1 MPEAAMKICFI
12 IHNITA
18 RAGSER
24 AQASLANA
32 LSTHGESISI
42 WSMYGAGKTSGFPL
56 SRDVKVSYG
65 LKKPWPFFLDYPWLA
80 CVFAFYVIKLRPKWI
95 VFTGVHRLI
104 VAFRGGSLTRDAL

>member
-32 LSTHGESISI
+32 LSTRGESISI
-42 WSMYGAGKTSGFPL
+42 WSMYGAGETSGFSL
-56 SRDVKVSYG
+56 SSVVKVSYA
-65 LKKPWPFFLDYPWLA
+65 LKNPGPCFLNYRWLA
-80 CVFAFYVIKLRPKWI
+80 CFFAFYVIRLRQKWI
-95 VFTGVHRLI
+95 VCPGVN
-104 VAFRGGSLTRDAL
+104 G